1 MSTGEQGLSPLPV
14 RGQSRRS
21 GMLGLLAL
29 VLVVVVGSA
38 GYYWTRY
45 VAAPDSAALRAQLD
59 EAGAAREAL
68 QRRLADADQ
77 RLQKLESARNTLE
90 GGVDELRRTTTEL
103 ERTLQAVAAQA
114 GDKSADWVLAECE
127 YLILAATQRLALER
141 DVVTARA
148 ALSAADQRLR
158 DVDHPAV
165 TALREKLAL
174 DLQALA
180 GVPLPD
186 IEGLSLKFAAQI
198 RKVESL
204 HGKPIAEVD
213 TSLRHSRQ
221 APVSSGNWRDAVR
234 AMWDD
239 ILGLVKIKDGE
250 LPDGVL
256 FDPKLRSVLAQNLK
270 LELSSARLA
279 LLQRDTTNYR
289 VAIEIVQ
296 QALARYFD
304 PDDAAVKSLSAML
317 LDVRSVELAPALPD
331 ISSSLDAVRAA
342 RITLAAPQAP
352 LPPQAP
358 APLPLLPPLPPPPQ
372 PLIQLP

>member
-1 MSTGEQGLSPLPV
+1 MSVGAQNATPSPV
-14 RGQSRRS
+14 RVQSRRS
-21 GMLGLLAL
+21 GMLGWVAL
-29 VLVVVVGSA
+29 VLVVAVGSA

-59 EAGAAREAL
+59 VAGAAREAL

-77 RLQKLESARNTLE
+77 RLQKLESAASTLE
-90 GGVDELRRTTTEL
+90 VGVDELRRTTTEL
-103 ERTLQAVAAQA
+103 ERTLQAVAAQG
-114 GDKSADWVLAECE
+114 GDKSPDWVLAECE
-127 YLILAATQRLALER
+127 YLILAATQRLVLER
-141 DVVTARA
+141 DVATASA

-158 DVDHPAV
+158 NVNHPV
-165 TALREKLAL
+165 MTALREKLAL

-180 GVPLPD
+180 AVPQPD

-198 RKVESL
+198 RKLEIL
-204 HGKPIAEVD
+204 HTKPIAEVD
-213 TSLRHSRQ
+213 ASFSDSRQ
-221 APVSSGNWRDAVR
+221 APVLSDNWRSAVR

-239 ILGLVKIKDGE
+239 ILGLVEIKDDE

-256 FDPKLRSVLAQNLK
+256 FDPKLRSVLEQNLK

-289 VAIEIVQ
+289 IAIEIVQ
-296 QALARYFD
+296 QALERYFD

-342 RITLAAPQAP
+342 RITLAEPQAP

-358 APLPLLPPLPPPPQ
+358 APLPLLPAPPQ
-372 PLIQLP
+372 PLTQLP

>member
-1 MSTGEQGLSPLPV
+1 MSVGAQNATPSPV
-14 RGQSRRS
+14 RVQSRRS
-21 GMLGLLAL
+21 GMLGWVAL

-59 EAGAAREAL
+59 VAGAAREAL

-77 RLQKLESARNTLE
+77 RLQKLESAASTLE
-90 GGVDELRRTTTEL
+90 VGVDELRRTTTEL
-103 ERTLQAVAAQA
+103 ERTLQAVAAQG
-114 GDKSADWVLAECE
+114 GDKSPDWVLAECE
-127 YLILAATQRLALER
+127 YLILAATQRLVLER
-141 DVVTARA
+141 DVATASA

-158 DVDHPAV
+158 NVNHPV
-165 TALREKLAL
+165 MTALREKLAL

-180 GVPLPD
+180 AVPQPD

-198 RKVESL
+198 RKLEIL
-204 HGKPIAEVD
+204 HTKPIAEVD
-213 TSLRHSRQ
+213 ASFSDSRQ
-221 APVSSGNWRDAVR
+221 APVLSDNWRSAVR

-239 ILGLVKIKDGE
+239 ILGLVEIKDDE

-256 FDPKLRSVLAQNLK
+256 FDPKLRSVLEQNLK

-289 VAIEIVQ
+289 IAIEIVQ
-296 QALARYFD
+296 QALERYFD

-342 RITLAAPQAP
+342 RITLAEPQAP

-358 APLPLLPPLPPPPQ
+358 APLPLLPAPPQ
-372 PLIQLP
+372 PLTQLP